1 MKKKLM
7 EDMKKYMKEKNK
19 IALNTVKMVN
29 AEIKKQE
36 IDKQKE
42 LSDEEVISVIEKQI
56 KNRKDSAEQYKNA
69 GREDLAEQEEEEIK
83 VLIKYLP
90 EQLSKKEIE
99 KIVDEVIK
107 EIGAESKSDFGKVMG
122 KIMTKVKGKADGNL
136 VKKIV
141 QEKLD

>member
-90 EQLSKKEIE
+90 EQLSNEEIE
-99 KIVDEVIK
+99 KIVDDVIK

-122 KIMTKVKGKADGNL
+122 KIMPKVKGKADGNL

-141 QEKLD
+141 HEKLD

>member
-1 MKKKLM
+1 M

-90 EQLSKKEIE
+90 EQLSKEEIE

-122 KIMTKVKGKADGNL
+122 KIMPKVKGKADGNL

>member
-1 MKKKLM
+1 M

-90 EQLSKKEIE
+90 EQLSKEEIE
-99 KIVDEVIK
+99 KIVDEIIK

-122 KIMTKVKGKADGNL
+122 KIMPKVKGKADGNL

>member
-1 MKKKLM
+1 
-7 EDMKKYMKEKNK
+7 MKKYMKEKNK

-90 EQLSKKEIE
+90 EQLSNEEIE
-99 KIVDEVIK
+99 KIVDDVIK

-122 KIMTKVKGKADGNL
+122 KIMPKVKGKADGNL

>member
-7 EDMKKYMKEKNK
+7 EDMKNYMKEKNK

-42 LSDEEVISVIEKQI
+42 LSDEEIISIIEKQI
-56 KNRKDSAEQYKNA
+56 KNRKDSAEQYRNA
-69 GREDLAEQEEEEIK
+69 GRDELANQEEEEIK
-83 VLIKYLP
+83 VLMKYLP
-90 EQLSKKEIE
+90 EQMNKEEIE

-107 EIGAESKSDFGKVMG
+107 EVGAENKTDFGKVMG
-122 KIMTKVKGKADGNL
+122 KIMPKVKGKADGTL

>member
-90 EQLSKKEIE
+90 EQLSKEEIE
-99 KIVDEVIK
+99 KIVDEIIK

-122 KIMTKVKGKADGNL
+122 KIMPKVKGKADGNL

>member
-90 EQLSKKEIE
+90 EQLSKEEIE

-122 KIMTKVKGKADGNL
+122 KIMPKVKGKADGNL